1 MEPDSVVLTSEENS
15 LVSYLDFIVGCNG
28 KILFDPSTRDSSSAV
43 DLTELVRSHVS
54 AQIGQEVKEPIEF
67 LVYNIKSR
75 TSRTLYFSIPDDAS
89 QFRLGLHLWLDDYS
103 EGADYRMVRC
113 LSVDKD
119 PHSPAAVAGLRSGSD
134 YLLGTGN
141 VSFDSVDT
149 LVYVL
154 NEAEQNKESVSIYT
168 YNSETDYVRLVSLLP
183 TYDRGGKLSTSLI
196 GMEVGFGLLHRLPA
210 HCRETDGKSVPPK
223 RIPTVSNI
231 IQSLNDKDKS
241 MQGNI
246 PEHESNRKSMCDTL
260 ENLEHNEKETPHL
273 SKMSS
278 EGKLGPKP
286 NAEITDGSNI
296 PLSRITTNKLTEV
309 KDSEKKIIDSVSSEQ
324 DRSFTQHC
332 QADTSV
338 VSGEEKEAALDEND
352 YHEEHDDDGFN
363 FSRPHDNYNDGN
375 SIETGEVETNK
386 CSDQGVEE
394 EDEYNADTFSII
406 SPLEPLV
413 PFPIIPPISRK
424 PSDEDAFESFP
435 PPPKINSYIHDI

>member
-1 MEPDSVVLTSEENS
+1 MEPDSVVLTSEENI

-28 KILFDPSTRDSSSAV
+28 KILFDPSTRDSDSNSSAV
-43 DLTELVRSHVS
+43 DLMELVQSHVS

-75 TSRTLYFSIPDDAS
+75 TSRTLYFPIPDDAS
-89 QFRLGLHLWLDDYS
+89 KFRLGLHLWLDDYS
-103 EGADYRMVRC
+103 EGASYRMVRC
-113 LSVDKD
+113 LSVDED

-134 YLLGTGN
+134 YLLGTRN

-196 GMEVGFGLLHRLPA
+196 GMEVGFGLLHRIPP

-223 RIPTVSNI
+223 RILTVPNT
-231 IQSLNDKDKS
+231 IQSLHEKDES
-241 MQGNI
+241 TQGNI
-246 PEHESNRKSMCDTL
+246 PEHESNRG
-260 ENLEHNEKETPHL
+260 NLEYNEKETPHL
-273 SKMSS
+273 AKVSS
-278 EGKLGPKP
+278 EGQLISKP
-286 NAEITDGSNI
+286 NAEIADGSNV
-296 PLSRITTNKLTEV
+296 PLSRITTNALTEV
-309 KDSEKKIIDSVSSEQ
+309 NNTEEKIINPVSSEQ
-324 DRSFTQHC
+324 DRLFTQHC
-332 QADTSV
+332 QVGTSI
-338 VSGEEKEAALDEND
+338 VSGEKKEMALVDNDCQEEYDDE
-352 YHEEHDDDGFN
+352 GFN
-363 FSRPHDNYNDGN
+363 FSRPLDNYNDGK

-394 EDEYNADTFSII
+394 DDEYNEEAFSLI

-413 PFPIIPPISRK
+413 PFPIIPPLSRK

-435 PPPKINSYIHDI
+435 PPPKINSYAHDI